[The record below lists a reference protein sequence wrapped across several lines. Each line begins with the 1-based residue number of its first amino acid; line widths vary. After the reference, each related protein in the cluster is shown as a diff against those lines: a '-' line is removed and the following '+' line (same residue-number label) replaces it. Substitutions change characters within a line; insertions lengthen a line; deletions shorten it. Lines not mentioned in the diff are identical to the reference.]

1 MSEEDPFTIHDK
13 LAELIIC
20 NQDFNNMSELDDF
33 LELLRES
40 LVNYF
45 DPTYEPSE
53 DSSST
58 DDLEGECNI
67 EMVISEVDEEGFH
80 KIVGNEISQK
90 KVGWS
95 RTRKSH

>member
-20 NQDFNNMSELDDF
+20 NQDFNNMGELDDF

-40 LVNYF
+40 LINYF
-45 DPTYEPSE
+45 DPTYEPTDDSE
-53 DSSST
+53 ST

-67 EMVISEVDEEGFH
+67 EAVITEVNDEGFH
-80 KIVGNEISQK
+80 EIVSNEVSHK

-95 RTRKSH
+95 RCRNSH

>member
-67 EMVISEVDEEGFH
+67 ELVITEVDEEGFH
-80 KIVGNEISQK
+80 EITSNEVSQK

-95 RTRKSH
+95 RNRKVH